1 MKAKTQNMTGYGDF
15 EGNEEF
21 GKYSMNNYP
30 DYYNQANALLHSK
43 YHNMNQTEVP
53 QMKFEN
59 RKGKLDLKILK
70 YVDLKNIKKYNNIE
84 PLEKISEQLIFSEI
98 KDDEYNDQNIPIL
111 LKTFQYILEYL
122 NEKQNKLVETNNKL
136 SLEYNQ
142 LINRSYELEHK
153 LKINKKLISENSK
166 EKKEKEMIL
175 ITYESIV
182 NFNCNHTEKI
192 NLTTKN
198 INKTYERGSAT
209 INYGQYNE
217 GRFYCHICNGKFF
230 NTESGLESHM
240 KKRHLAQTKKDI
252 KKEREKEREEEL
264 KEEYNKKIE
273 DTKNYFQTLI
283 QQKNE
288 IFSKAKY
295 EDEINML
302 KREQEEKMKNLFS
315 DYTKQNTEQTKNMLQ
330 IFQDEQKKNNLNMIN
345 LANRAKENNEP
356 QKIIIENSAEINALT
371 NSITNLTD
379 MLKQRN
385 CANNVDNLEREK
397 MPKDIENF
405 ENKPKILDNNQ
416 LYSFQYESRN
426 VKKII
431 NYNIPNNN
439 INLNNYPKASNADP
453 NNDNHIKVN
462 NNINNVLQNTD
473 ISNNISNRNQPI
485 NKEFDKNE
493 NKIKENNLQ
502 NQDINNYDSI
512 NVIFG
517 QNENK
522 KNESIMQRQKRPEDD
537 DDNKNKNIQNKNSIN
552 KIISES
558 LINNNNDDFDGQ
570 NNIKNKTADNFNK
583 NPIQL
588 YHDENPKKNDK
599 NNFNKTAP
607 NGLKERVFKPLQPK
621 KDLVLNSTMK
631 ELDTFYANFM
641 NREQPIIENENPDPE
656 NYLKVLI
663 PEEKRKEEKIIN
675 EDTKKCVEIQAQKQ
689 YLMNFDDFDKKNKD
703 ELFEIIDKTMQNI
716 NEINSNN
723 KVRQLYFETAQKAI
737 DLKLFEEDAKMM
749 KNAYDNKGE
758 LKRSRNSSKARIVI
772 QNAENEKFD
781 V

>member
-1 MKAKTQNMTGYGDF
+1 MKAKTQNMTGYGGF
-15 EGNEEF
+15 GGNEEF
-21 GKYSMNNYP
+21 CKYSMNNYP
-30 DYYNQANALLHSK
+30 DYYNQTNALLHSK

-70 YVDLKNIKKYNNIE
+70 NVDLKNIKKYNNIE

-111 LKTFQYILEYL
+111 LNIFQYSLEYL
-122 NEKQNKLVETNNKL
+122 NEKQNKLMETNNKL

-153 LKINKKLISENSK
+153 LKINKKLISENCK

-182 NFNCNHTEKI
+182 NFNCNPTEKI

-209 INYGQYNE
+209 MNYGQYNE

-240 KKRHLAQTKKDI
+240 KKRHLAQTKKDL

-288 IFSKAKY
+288 IFFKAKY

-315 DYTKQNTEQTKNMLQ
+315 DYTKQNTEQTKNILQ
-330 IFQDEQKKNNLNMIN
+330 IFKDEQNKNNLNMIN
-345 LANRAKENNEP
+345 LANKVKENNEP
-356 QKIIIENSAEINALT
+356 QKIIIENSADINALT

-385 CANNVDNLEREK
+385 GANNISNLEREK
-397 MPKDIENF
+397 IPKDIENF

-416 LYSFQYESRN
+416 KYEFQYESRN
-426 VKKII
+426 VKKNI

-439 INLNNYPKASNADP
+439 INVNNYSKAYNIAS
-453 NNDNHIKVN
+453 NNDNHNKVN
-462 NNINNVLQNTD
+462 NNINNDLQNT
-473 ISNNISNRNQPI
+473 INSNNIPNDNQPL
-485 NKEFDKNE
+485 NKEFDNNE

-522 KNESIMQRQKRPEDD
+522 KNESIIQRQKRTEDD
-537 DDNKNKNIQNKNSIN
+537 NQNQNIQKKNYIN
-552 KIISES
+552 KIISDS
-558 LINNNNDDFDGQ
+558 LINNNNDDFEGQ
-570 NNIKNKTADNFNK
+570 NNIKNKTSDNFN
-583 NPIQL
+583 NNQIQL
-588 YHDENPKKNDK
+588 YHNESPKKDNK

-641 NREQPIIENENPDPE
+641 NRDQSIIEDEKPDPE
-656 NYLKVLI
+656 NYLKELI
-663 PEEKRKEEKIIN
+663 PEEKRKEEKKIN
-675 EDTKKCVEIQAQKQ
+675 EDTKKRVEIQAQKQ

-703 ELFEIIDKTMQNI
+703 ELFEIIGKTMQNI

-758 LKRSRNSSKARIVI
+758 LKRSRSSSKARIVI
-772 QNAENEKFD
+772 QDAENEKFD